1 MSTFKNPVGPQPSN
15 VYWRRRLVVGL
26 GLLAVI
32 VIILLIVFAPRSTDP
47 TPVPTGT
54 GSSGS
59 PAAQDQEDPNAQAQA
74 CVSGVVTVVA
84 TTDKGSYS
92 AGQLPQLSL
101 SITNSGSVACT
112 FNAGS
117 DVQQYL
123 ITSGSDSIWNST
135 HCQLEPVAA
144 NVELAAG
151 ETISAPAIQWDRTR
165 SDPSTCEDSRSQVS
179 AGGAT
184 YKLQIIVDGVESE
197 VVPFLLNS

>member
-1 MSTFKNPVGPQPSN
+1 MSSFKNPVGSQPSS

-32 VIILLIVFAPRSTDP
+32 VIILLIVFAPRDSTP
-47 TPVPTGT
+47 TPVPTESGT
-54 GSSGS
+54 SGS
-59 PAAQDQEDPNAQAQA
+59 PTATDPEAPAGDAVA
-74 CVSGVVTVVA
+74 CASGVVSVVA
-84 TTDKGSYS
+84 STDKTNYS

-101 SITNSGSVACT
+101 TVTNTGAVACT

-117 DVQQYL
+117 DVQEYL

-144 NVELAAG
+144 KIELGAG
-151 ETISAPAIQWDRTR
+151 ESISAPAIDWDRTR
-165 SDPSTCEDSRSQVS
+165 SDPSTCDADRPQVT

-184 YKLQIIVDGVESE
+184 YRLHIIVDGVESDD
-197 VVPFLLNS
+197 VAFLLNS